1 MGTSSAKQ
9 GQEVTDIFD
18 SWVKYT
24 VGFLGDMGTSPEQMA
39 SMTGIKLD
47 FDTQDT
53 EDKGDEHSSFR
64 TWEDGLK
71 NMASILKLMAAPD
84 NQESLAKGLTAY
96 SEVVAHTTGES
107 IENFLEFQSSA
118 LKGLAKMGEHTKAYN
133 FDELDHTAFESY
145 REWYVNELQKYL
157 YTPKLG
163 LPREL
168 QEKSSTLIDKTHIFQ
183 THLSE
188 LLFLF
193 TLPMAKAN
201 RMMQKKFKIMLKD
214 GELPEDS
221 SEAYNQ
227 WIRELEEHYMELLK
241 SEEYTKVLNHTITSL
256 VDYRELKTDLMSG
269 VLKEMQI
276 PSNKEM
282 DEVYKDLYQMK
293 KQIRM
298 MGREIERLKKEVAE
312 KPGT

>member
-1 MGTSSAKQ
+1 MTTSSQQ
-9 GQEVTDIFD
+9 GQELAEIFE
-18 SWVKYT
+18 SWLKYT
-24 VGFLGDMGTSPEQMA
+24 VGFLGDMGTDPEHMA

-47 FDTQDT
+47 FDTQDVGD
-53 EDKGDEHSSFR
+53 EADEHSSFR
-64 TWEDGLK
+64 SWEDGLK
-71 NMASILKLMAAPD
+71 TMAATLRLMAAPD
-84 NQESLAKGLTAY
+84 NQEALLKGLTAY
-96 SEVVAHTTGES
+96 SEAVAHTTGES
-107 IENFLEFQSSA
+107 IEHFLEFQSSA

-133 FDELDHTAFESY
+133 IDELDQSAFESY
-145 REWYVNELQKYL
+145 REWYVNEFQKYL
-157 YTPKLG
+157 YTPKIG

-168 QEKSSTLIDKTHIFQ
+168 HEKSSTLVDKTHIFQ
-183 THLSE
+183 SHLGE

-193 TLPMAKAN
+193 TMPMAKAN
-201 RMMQKKFKIMLKD
+201 RIMQKKFKAMLKN
-214 GELPEDS
+214 GEIPEDS
-221 SEAYNQ
+221 TEMYNQ

-269 VLKEMQI
+269 VLKQMQI

-293 KQIRM
+293 KQMRM
-298 MGREIERLKKEVAE
+298 MGREIERLKNELAD

>member
-1 MGTSSAKQ
+1 MATSAQQ
-9 GQEVTDIFD
+9 GQELTDIFD

-47 FDTQDT
+47 FIPQD
-53 EDKGDEHSSFR
+53 EAEKGDEHSSFR
-64 TWEDGLK
+64 SWEDGLK
-71 NMASILKLMAAPD
+71 NMAAVLKLMAAPD
-84 NQESLAKGLTAY
+84 NQEALAKGLTAY
-96 SEVVAHTTGES
+96 SEVMAHTTGES
-107 IENFLEFQSSA
+107 IENLLEFQSSA
-118 LKGLAKMGEHTKAYN
+118 LKGLAKMGEHTKA
-133 FDELDHTAFESY
+133 FSIDELDHTAFESY
-145 REWYVNELQKYL
+145 REWYINEFQKYL
-157 YTPKLG
+157 YTPKIG

-168 QEKSSTLIDKTHIFQ
+168 HEKSSTLVDKTHIFQ
-183 THLSE
+183 THLAE

-193 TLPMAKAN
+193 TLPLAKAN
-201 RMMQKKFKIMLKD
+201 RMMQKKFKAKLKD
-214 GELPEDS
+214 GEIPEDS
-221 SEAYNQ
+221 SEVYNQ
-227 WIRELEEHYMELLK
+227 WIRELEEHYLELLK

-269 VLKEMQI
+269 VLKQMQI

-298 MGREIERLKKEVAE
+298 MGREIEKLKNELAV